1 MKEKKKNSSKLKTLK
16 TAVTAAAFCLLHSM
30 QVSASEPPLVTGTR
44 KLIADATKI
53 LTGFGAGVTIIVA
66 LIFLF
71 RQQTCSEEERPKYK
85 KAAIST
91 IVIGVIITTISGVVT
106 FIFSYY
112 A

>member
-1 MKEKKKNSSKLKTLK
+1 MKEKLRKKNVSKIRA
-16 TAVTAAAFCLLHSM
+16 AVTAAVFCLLHSI
-30 QVSASEPPLVTGTR
+30 QVFASEPPLVTGTR

-53 LTGFGAGVTIIVA
+53 LTGFGAGVTIIVS

-85 KAAIST
+85 KAAVST
-91 IVIGVIITTISGVVT
+91 IVIGVIIVTISGVVT

-112 A
+112 S